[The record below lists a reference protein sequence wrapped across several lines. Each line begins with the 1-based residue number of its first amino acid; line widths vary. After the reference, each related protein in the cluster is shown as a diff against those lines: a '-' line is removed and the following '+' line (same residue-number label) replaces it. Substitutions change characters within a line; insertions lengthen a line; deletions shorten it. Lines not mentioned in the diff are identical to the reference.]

1 MSKLV
6 IVESPAKAHTV
17 GKILGSGY
25 KVMASIGH
33 IRDLP
38 EDKEGIKRTPLPGG
52 GIRFEPDYVVPEKKE
67 RVVQDLVREAKKA
80 DEIVLASDP
89 DREGEAI
96 AWHLK
101 EEISSRLGGAAKPF
115 TRVEYHEITPRAVT
129 AAFESPHDI
138 DMPRVDSQQARRCI
152 DRYIGWRL
160 SPRVARA
167 VRGASAAGRVQSV
180 ALRLVCDREKEVRAF
195 APETYWEFSANLAKE
210 EPGAAAFPVRLR
222 KLDGAKAEVKDE
234 AAAARV
240 ETFLAG
246 ASYAVAEAETR
257 PVKKHPGAPFTTSSL
272 QQAASNALHFSPER
286 TMGLAQRLY
295 ESGLITYMRTDS
307 TLIAPEARQ
316 AAAEWIAAN
325 HGPAFADPHNYA
337 PRRKGGADAPAG
349 PGGAHECIRPTDPAA
364 VPDAVR
370 AALDGTDAEGQAR
383 LYRLVWERFVSS
395 QMAPAVLD
403 TTTVRVAARAA
414 AGAPAGSP
422 ASAELTATASR
433 VSFPGFL
440 ALRGAAA
447 AAAAENEGADDA
459 DDAASSLPPLAQGEA
474 LRLAGVVPERKETK
488 PPARYTEAALV
499 RALEQNGV
507 GRPSTYASTIKTL
520 KDRKYV
526 SVEKRVL
533 SPTPVGEATCD
544 YLVARCPEMMN
555 AGYTAAMEEK
565 LDDVQDP
572 ATKTDWQTVLGDFY
586 RKLVD
591 TWLPGFTDWADTEKA
606 ADLLE
611 RFRSVREWR
620 PATKAGARTFDD
632 RSFVQDLARDV
643 MGGPRT
649 KARERRADAPF
660 AFERPAA
667 LPPRTITVPQLE
679 ALGRTL
685 LRYRDQVPGAEDALR
700 AAGLGALVE
709 ESASH
714 APDPATK
721 RLVELLERH
730 GAAPERADFFRSLA
744 DQLASGRA
752 LSPKQV
758 FWLGRIFLDS
768 RERIPADDFAAA
780 CAQAG
785 LDAKP
790 AETVDPEKA
799 RRVIGAL
806 SRVTQWGEPAPARK
820 GRKAFDDKEFFSSVS
835 AQFGARGVLT
845 PPQMRVL
852 DRMLLRYAD
861 QIPEA
866 AAIAADY
873 GIEAKPRRR
882 GKARPKA

>member
-25 KVMASIGH
+25 KVVASIGH

-38 EDKEGIKRTPLPGG
+38 EDKEGIKRVPQPGG
-52 GIRFEPDYVVPEKKE
+52 GIRFVPDYVVPEKKE
-67 RVVQDLVREAKKA
+67 PVVQNLAREAKKA

-101 EEISSRLGGAAKPF
+101 EEISKRLGGAAKPF
-115 TRVEYHEITPRAVT
+115 SRVEYHEITPRAVR
-129 AAFESPHDI
+129 AAFENPHGI

-152 DRYIGWRL
+152 DRYIGWRV
-160 SPRVARA
+160 SPRLARA
-167 VRGASAAGRVQSV
+167 VRGATAAGRVQSV

-195 APETYWEFSANLAKE
+195 RPEAYWEFSAKLAKK

-234 AAAARV
+234 ETARRV
-240 ETFLAG
+240 EAFLAG
-246 ASYAVAEAETR
+246 ASYAVSEAETK

-295 ESGLITYMRTDS
+295 ESGLVTYMRTDS
-307 TLIAPEARQ
+307 TTVAPEARQ
-316 AAAEWIAAN
+316 AAADWIAAN
-325 HGPAFADPHNYA
+325 HGPEFADPHNYA
-337 PRRKGGADAPAG
+337 TRRKGGANAPG

-370 AALDGTDAEGQAR
+370 ASLSGTDADAQAR

-395 QMAPAVLD
+395 QMAPAVFD
-403 TTTVRVAARAA
+403 TTSVRVSASAAESAA
-414 AGAPAGSP
+414 PGAP
-422 ASAELTATASR
+422 ASAELTATSSR

-459 DDAASSLPPLAQGEA
+459 DDAAASLPPLAAGEA
-474 LRLAGVVPERKETK
+474 LDLAGVVPERRETK

-533 SPTPVGEATCD
+533 SPTPVGETACD

-572 ATKTDWQTVLGDFY
+572 ATKTDWQDVLGDFY

-591 TWLPGFTDWADTEKA
+591 TWLPGFVDWADTAAA

-611 RFRSVREWR
+611 LFRGVREWR
-620 PATKAGARTFDD
+620 PATKTGARTFDD
-632 RSFVQDLARDV
+632 RTFVQDLARDV
-643 MGGPRT
+643 MGVQRP
-649 KARERRADAPF
+649 KARDRAAEPGF
-660 AFERPAA
+660 SFERPAE
-667 LPPRTITVPQLE
+667 LPPGKITGPQFE

-685 LRYRDQVPGAEDALR
+685 LRYEDQVPGVRDALR
-700 AAGLGALVE
+700 AAGLGKLLE
-709 ESASH
+709 ESAAQ
-714 APDPATK
+714 APDPATE
-721 RLVELLERH
+721 RLVALLEKH
-730 GAAPERADFFRSLA
+730 GPAPERADFFRSLA
-744 DQLASGRA
+744 DQLRAGRA
-752 LSPKQV
+752 LSQKQA
-758 FWLGRIFLDS
+758 FWVGRIFLDS
-768 RERIPADDFAAA
+768 RDRIPADEFAAA
-780 CAQAG
+780 CEAAG
-785 LDAKP
+785 LDAAS

-806 SRVTQWGEPAPARK
+806 SRVTKWGDPAPARK
-820 GRKAFDDKEFFSSVS
+820 GRKAFDDKEFFASVS
-835 AQFGARGVLT
+835 AQFGARGVLSAA
-845 PPQMRVL
+845 QMRVL

-866 AAIAADY
+866 AAVAADY

-882 GKARPKA
+882 AKARAKS

>member
-38 EDKEGIKRTPLPGG
+38 DDKEGIKRVPLPGG
-52 GIRFEPDYVVPEKKE
+52 GIRFAPDYVVPENKE

-101 EEISSRLGGAAKPF
+101 EEISKRLGGAAKPF
-115 TRVEYHEITPRAVT
+115 SRVEYHEITQRAVR
-129 AAFESPHDI
+129 AAFENPHGI

-152 DRYIGWRL
+152 DRYIGWRV
-160 SPRVARA
+160 SPRLARA
-167 VRGASAAGRVQSV
+167 VRGATAAGRVQSV

-195 APETYWEFSANLAKE
+195 KPEAYWEFSAKLAKKE
-210 EPGAAAFPVRLR
+210 ADAAAFPVRLR

-234 AAAARV
+234 ETARRV
-240 ETFLAG
+240 EAFLAG
-246 ASYAVAEAETR
+246 ASYAVSEAETK

-272 QQAASNALHFSPER
+272 QQAASNALHYSPDR
-286 TMGLAQRLY
+286 TMALAQRLY

-307 TLIAPEARQ
+307 TLSAPEARK
-316 AAAEWIAAN
+316 AAADWIAAN
-325 HGPAFADPHNYA
+325 HGAAFAAPHDYA
-337 PRRKGGADAPAG
+337 VRRKGGDSG

-370 AALDGTDAEGQAR
+370 ASLSGTDAEGQAK

-395 QMAPAVLD
+395 QMAPAVFD
-403 TTTVRVAARAA
+403 TTSVRVAASAA
-414 AGAPAGSP
+414 ASAAPGAP
-422 ASAELTATASR
+422 ASAELTATSSR

-459 DDAASSLPPLAQGEA
+459 DDAAASLPPLAAGEA
-474 LRLAGVVPERKETK
+474 LDLAGVVPERRETK

-533 SPTPVGEATCD
+533 SPTPVGEAACD

-555 AGYTAAMEEK
+555 AGYTAEMEEK

-572 ATKTDWQTVLGDFY
+572 ATKTDWQTVLGNFY
-586 RKLVD
+586 RKLVG
-591 TWLPGFTDWADTEKA
+591 TWLPGFVDWADTAAA
-606 ADLLE
+606 ADLLDL
-611 RFRSVREWR
+611 FRNVREWR
-620 PATKAGARTFDD
+620 APSKAGPRTFDD
-632 RSFVQDLARDV
+632 RTFVQDLAWDV
-643 MGGPRT
+643 MGENRP
-649 KARERRADAPF
+649 KARDRRPDAPF
-660 AFERPAA
+660 VFDRPAETA
-667 LPPRTITVPQLE
+667 PGRITGPQFE

-685 LRYRDQVPGAEDALR
+685 LRYRDQIPGAEDALR
-700 AAGLGALVE
+700 AAGLGRLLE
-709 ESASH
+709 EPA
-714 APDPATK
+714 ARPPDPAALH
-721 RLVELLERH
+721 LVELLERH
-730 GAAPERADFFRSLA
+730 GPAPERADFFRSLA
-744 DQLASGRA
+744 EQLRAGRA
-752 LSPKQV
+752 LSPKQTL
-758 FWLGRIFLDS
+758 WLGRIFLDS
-768 RERIPADDFAAA
+768 RGRIPPEEFEAAR
-780 CAQAG
+780 AQAG
-785 LDAKP
+785 IDGSP
-790 AETVDPEKA
+790 AEKVDPEKA
-799 RRVIGAL
+799 ARVIAAL
-806 SRVTQWGEPAPARK
+806 SRVTQWGDPAPARK
-820 GRKAFDDKEFFSSVS
+820 GRKAFDEKEFFASVS
-835 AQFGARGVLT
+835 GQFGARGVLT
-845 PPQMRVL
+845 AAQMRVL

-866 AAIAADY
+866 AKIAADY
-873 GIEAKPRRR
+873 GIEARPRRR
-882 GKARPKA
+882 AKARGKS